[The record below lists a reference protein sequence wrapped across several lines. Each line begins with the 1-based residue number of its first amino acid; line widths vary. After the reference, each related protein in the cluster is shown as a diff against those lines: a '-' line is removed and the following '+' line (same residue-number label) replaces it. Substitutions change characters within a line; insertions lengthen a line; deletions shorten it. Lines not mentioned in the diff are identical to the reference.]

1 MIMWTRSAANTL
13 LLTQRLQLHILIIP
27 ALEGEKLVMRPSFA
41 DSTVFD
47 EVTVRESIRNVKKS
61 NGRE

>member
-1 MIMWTRSAANTL
+1 MYVLVVTTL
-13 LLTQRLQLHILIIP
+13 ER
-27 ALEGEKLVMRPSFA
+27 EKLVMRPSFA